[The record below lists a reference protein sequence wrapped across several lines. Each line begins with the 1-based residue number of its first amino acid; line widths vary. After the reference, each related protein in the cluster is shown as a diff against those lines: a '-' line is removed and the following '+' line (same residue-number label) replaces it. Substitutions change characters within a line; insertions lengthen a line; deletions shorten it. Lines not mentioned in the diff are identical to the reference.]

1 MGIHMRFYEE
11 DLENVQDEGDHAL
24 AIRHVMENKFFPS
37 KWMDFKSSM
46 MVVDMSI
53 MSKIA
58 EENPKALDNLDKQ
71 MAT

>member
-11 DLENVQDEGDHAL
+11 DLENVRDEGNHAL
-24 AIRHVMENKFFPS
+24 VFFPS

-58 EENPKALDNLDKQ
+58 EENPKALDNIDKQ